1 MLQAVRFLA
10 PVAQLVEH
18 VLGKDEASGSKPL
31 GGFLNKPKIFC
42 DSVVIW
48 RGSARTGNKYAR
60 DNSFSMH
67 GVQSYQLQQYQR

>member
-1 MLQAVRFLA
+1 MGEPLQAASFDA

-31 GGFLNKPKIFC
+31 GGFLISKS
-42 DSVVIW
+42 SVTPVMMALMASK
-48 RGSARTGNKYAR
+48 RGSAGIGNKYAR

-67 GVQSYQLQQYQR
+67 